1 MIIEN
6 IELSYDEEDELFRAL
21 KSRAKDFEEY
31 SKRVDGKASQKVFLD
46 NAKRVRSVIDKLEV
60 SDTMV
65 IAKVKLSFAEEIE
78 LVEALKSRLN
88 DYEDLIKNGSFRI
101 LDPKIF
107 LDNANTIKKIM
118 FKFSIKYWY
127 GGFEWNFMKKKK

>member
-118 FKFSIKYWY
+118 FKFSIKY
-127 GGFEWNFMKKKK
+127 